1 MSFFNVNQSF
11 FLDAMASSQLPIVV
25 NVLPLNDVE
34 VFQYLDA
41 HPDAL
46 VRYLTERVGLAE
58 SLIRTLAPP
67 QDRDDEAAPAKGS
80 NDASDDMV
88 ADDDDSESLI
98 FVSSGVCDEQAV
110 FESDEG
116 DNDNGEVDDDNTS
129 VDSEASEEDDS
140 EAGPEVNPTHAVEE
154 TNTSVDSVASEEDG
168 YQAGPEVNPTH
179 AAEENTTNNNT
190 PISSSS
196 NSGSSSTTT
205 PSTSPITPPQSSPLQ
220 PYPAPANLVA
230 ASKKK
235 PEGKKWRLFEEESC
249 IRHMLDIRNEN
260 QLQGEAR
267 FAEAQRRM
275 ASMDGIKKDGK
286 FAVKNF
292 WNRVGRARSGFDERK
307 NKKAP
312 LATSRQG
319 KSATSSSSRA
329 GSTPRKRK
337 ATASTTPKTKRKY
350 KSESDSEEE
359 DSDYSVPSEDDEP
372 CKPFSRKRE
381 RDDDSED
388 EREPDQ
394 QTINAV
400 AKGLRAPKRMRT
412 AVDA

>member
-1 MSFFNVNQSF
+1 MSFFNANQSF
-11 FLDAMASSQLPIVV
+11 FLDAMASRQLPIVV

-58 SLIRTLAPP
+58 SLTRTLAPP
-67 QDRDDEAAPAKGS
+67 QDRDDEAAPEKGS
-80 NDASDDMV
+80 NDASDDVV
-88 ADDDDSESLI
+88 ADDDDSESVI

-110 FESDEG
+110 VESDEG
-116 DNDNGEVDDDNTS
+116 ENDNGEVDDDNTS

-140 EAGPEVNPTHAVEE
+140 QAGPEVNPTHAVEE

-179 AAEENTTNNNT
+179 AVKENATTNT
-190 PISSSS
+190 PTSSSS

-205 PSTSPITPPQSSPLQ
+205 PSATPITPPQSSPPQ
-220 PYPAPANLVA
+220 PYPARADDVA
-230 ASKKK
+230 ASRLK

-337 ATASTTPKTKRKY
+337 ATASTTSKTKRKY

-359 DSDYSVPSEDDEP
+359 DPVVGPI
-372 CKPFSRKRE
+372 RGR
-381 RDDDSED
+381 RTM
-388 EREPDQ
+388 
-394 QTINAV
+394 QTILQ
-400 AKGLRAPKRMRT
+400 KERARRRQ
-412 AVDA
+412 

>member
-1 MSFFNVNQSF
+1 MSFFNANQSF
-11 FLDAMASSQLPIVV
+11 FLDAMASRQLPIVV

-80 NDASDDMV
+80 NDDSDNAV
-88 ADDDDSESLI
+88 ADDDDSESVI
-98 FVSSGVCDEQAV
+98 FVSSGACDEQAV
-110 FESDEG
+110 VESDEG

-140 EAGPEVNPTHAVEE
+140 QAGPEVNPTYAVEE

-179 AAEENTTNNNT
+179 AVKENTTTNT
-190 PISSSS
+190 PTSSSS

-205 PSTSPITPPQSSPLQ
+205 PITPPQSSPLQ

-230 ASKKK
+230 ASRLK

-372 CKPFSRKRE
+372 CKPLSRKRGRE
-381 RDDDSED
+381 DDSED
-388 EREPDQ
+388 EGEPDQ

-412 AVDA
+412 AVEA

>member
-1 MSFFNVNQSF
+1 
-11 FLDAMASSQLPIVV
+11 
-25 NVLPLNDVE
+25 
-34 VFQYLDA
+34 
-41 HPDAL
+41 
-46 VRYLTERVGLAE
+46 
-58 SLIRTLAPP
+58 
-67 QDRDDEAAPAKGS
+67 
-80 NDASDDMV
+80 
-88 ADDDDSESLI
+88 
-98 FVSSGVCDEQAV
+98 
-110 FESDEG
+110 
-116 DNDNGEVDDDNTS
+116 
-129 VDSEASEEDDS
+129 
-140 EAGPEVNPTHAVEE
+140 
-154 TNTSVDSVASEEDG
+154 
-168 YQAGPEVNPTH
+168 
-179 AAEENTTNNNT
+179 
-190 PISSSS
+190 
-196 NSGSSSTTT
+196 
-205 PSTSPITPPQSSPLQ
+205 
-220 PYPAPANLVA
+220 
-230 ASKKK
+230 
-235 PEGKKWRLFEEESC
+235 
-249 IRHMLDIRNEN
+249 MLDIRNEN

-359 DSDYSVPSEDDEP
+359 DPDYSVPSEDDEP

-388 EREPDQ
+388 EGEPDQ

-412 AVDA
+412 AVEA

>member
-1 MSFFNVNQSF
+1 MTFFNANQSF
-11 FLDAMASSQLPIVV
+11 FLDATASSQLPIVV

-80 NDASDDMV
+80 NDASDDAV
-88 ADDDDSESLI
+88 ADDDDSESVI
-98 FVSSGVCDEQAV
+98 FVSSGACDEQAV
-110 FESDEG
+110 VEGDEG
-116 DNDNGEVDDDNTS
+116 DDDNGEVDDDNNS

-140 EAGPEVNPTHAVEE
+140 
-154 TNTSVDSVASEEDG
+154 
-168 YQAGPEVNPTH
+168 QAGPEVNPTH
-179 AAEENTTNNNT
+179 AEEENTTTNT
-190 PISSSS
+190 PLSSSPS
-196 NSGSSSTTT
+196 SGSPSTTT
-205 PSTSPITPPQSSPLQ
+205 PSAPITPPQSSPPQDASIL
-220 PYPAPANLVA
+220 PYPAPPNLVA
-230 ASKKK
+230 ASRQQ
-235 PEGKKWRLFEEESC
+235 PDGKKWRLFEEESC

-275 ASMDGIKKDGK
+275 AAMDGIKKDGK
-286 FAVKNF
+286 FAIKNF

-319 KSATSSSSRA
+319 KSATTSSSRPRL
-329 GSTPRKRK
+329 TPRKRK
-337 ATASTTPKTKRKY
+337 ATASTTKTKRKY
-350 KSESDSEEE
+350 ESGSDSEEE
-359 DSDYSVPSEDDEP
+359 GPDYSVPSEDDEP
-372 CKPFSRKRE
+372 CKPLSRKRG

-388 EREPDQ
+388 EGEPDQ

-400 AKGLRAPKRMRT
+400 AKGLRTPKRMRT
-412 AVDA
+412 AVEA

>member
-1 MSFFNVNQSF
+1 MSFFNANQSF
-11 FLDAMASSQLPIVV
+11 FLDAMASRQLPIVV

-67 QDRDDEAAPAKGS
+67 QDRDDEAAPEKGS
-80 NDASDDMV
+80 NDASDDVV
-88 ADDDDSESLI
+88 ADDDDSESVI

-110 FESDEG
+110 VESDEG
-116 DNDNGEVDDDNTS
+116 ENDNGEVDDDNTS

-140 EAGPEVNPTHAVEE
+140 QAGPEVNPTHAVEE

-179 AAEENTTNNNT
+179 AVKENATTNT
-190 PISSSS
+190 PTSSSS

-205 PSTSPITPPQSSPLQ
+205 PSATPITPPQSSPPQ
-220 PYPAPANLVA
+220 PYPARADDVA
-230 ASKKK
+230 ASRLK

-337 ATASTTPKTKRKY
+337 ATASTTSKTKRKY

-359 DSDYSVPSEDDEP
+359 DPVVGPI
-372 CKPFSRKRE
+372 RGR
-381 RDDDSED
+381 RTM
-388 EREPDQ
+388 
-394 QTINAV
+394 QTILQ
-400 AKGLRAPKRMRT
+400 KERARRRQ
-412 AVDA
+412 